1 MVIVGTHHDVVREE
15 FPPSFSE
22 YLQQSI
28 RDKFINVSDPEKCGF
43 PRVSEAKNKT
53 QVGRMLSPSMRLIRV
68 ASSLTKV
75 TQDRIWC
82 CFDETS

>member
-1 MVIVGTHHDVVREE
+1 MECKMIMIDLEYNSQQARAPNSPVVIVGTHHDVVREE

-43 PRVSEAKNKT
+43 PRVSEAKNK
-53 QVGRMLSPSMRLIRV
+53 IR
-68 ASSLTKV
+68 
-75 TQDRIWC
+75 
-82 CFDETS
+82 